1 MKFFIIL
8 KIIITKIIRLNLAF
22 IKRQVSGY
30 PKFVE
35 KFENNFAKYIGKKYG
50 ISFCNGTSSIEAA
63 IYALNFSKDDE
74 ILVPSSTFHA
84 SIGPIKNL
92 NCKPIF
98 VDVNSSSLTIDCEDL
113 QSKITE
119 RTKGILIVHT
129 WGFPCNMDLILDI
142 VKKNNL
148 KLVEDCSH
156 AHGALYDGK
165 KIGSFGD
172 ISCFSL
178 QGNKSVAAGE
188 GGISLT
194 NDKELFLKMSTYGHF
209 NRHENDLN
217 EYNNLRSFSKTGISK
232 KLRAHPLGICLA
244 SVDLEYLD
252 ILNKYRNEIC
262 SKIDNIFIKYNSIN
276 VIKIHEK
283 AKRAGFFGGHPFV
296 IDKEDKIKE
305 IKENFRKFNIDL
317 LPYPW
322 PLHHKMKIFNTNE
335 NKLKNTEE
343 LKNKLFS
350 IGMPFFL
357 NFDFQNLEK
366 CLLSC
371 KALDLID

>member
-8 KIIITKIIRLNLAF
+8 KIIIIKILRVNLAL
-22 IKRQVSGY
+22 IKRQISGY

-35 KFENNFAKYIGKKYG
+35 KFENNFTKYIGKRYG

-63 IYALNFSKDDE
+63 IYALNFSKGDE

-92 NCKPIF
+92 NCKPVF
-98 VDVNSSSLTIDCEDL
+98 VDVDSSTLTIDCKDL
-113 QSKITE
+113 QSKITNQ
-119 RTKGILIVHT
+119 TKGILIVHT
-129 WGFPCNMDLILDI
+129 WGYPCNMDLINDI

-148 KLVEDCSH
+148 KLIEDCSH
-156 AHGALYDGK
+156 AHGALYDDK
-165 KIGSFGD
+165 KIGSFGN

-188 GGISLT
+188 GGIALT
-194 NDKELFLKMSTYGHF
+194 NDKELFLKMSAYGHF

-217 EYNNLRSFSKTGISK
+217 EYNNLNSFSKTGISK

-252 ILNKYRNEIC
+252 ILNKYRNEIYN
-262 SKIDNIFIKYNSIN
+262 KLDKIFIKYNSIN
-276 VIKIHEK
+276 VTKVHKK
-283 AKRAGFFGGHPFV
+283 AKRGGYFGGYPFV
-296 IDKEDKIKE
+296 ISEENKIKE
-305 IKENFRKFNIDL
+305 IKENFKKFNIDL

-335 NKLKNTEE
+335 NELKNTEE
-343 LKNKLFS
+343 LEKKLFS
-350 IGMPFFL
+350 IRIPFFL
-357 NFDFQNLEK
+357 NFNFQNLEK
-366 CLLSC
+366 CLSNC
-371 KALDLID
+371 KMFGLID

>member
-8 KIIITKIIRLNLAF
+8 KIIIIKIIRLNLAF

-119 RTKGILIVHT
+119 QTKGILIVHT

-194 NDKELFLKMSTYGHF
+194 NNKELFLKMSTYGHF
-209 NRHENDLN
+209 NRYENDLN

-335 NKLKNTEE
+335 NELKNTEE

-350 IGMPFFL
+350 IGIPFFL
-357 NFDFQNLEK
+357 NFNFQNLEK
-366 CLLSC
+366 CLSSC